1 MRYGNLF
8 EPFSGKENVGDD
20 DKKQFLISVAYR
32 NMIRKMVIG
41 LTGNHKLTVGI
52 LPESSP
58 DLAFTDGRRIM
69 INTLHKLFS
78 CEPID
83 DITKYCLALAVHES
97 LHPIYSCFQCIEDAA
112 RKRVNETDTVVM
124 VRRNVFNIL
133 EDARIERIG
142 RFKFPGVSYAIED
155 LNEYLYT
162 HTPEHE
168 NANEIDVLM
177 QMLLDFVS
185 VDKIKRA
192 LTGDLADVWDKIVPL
207 ALKAKYSDTCSDCYR
222 YTKKIMSLLKRFI
235 PENEDVE
242 SPSQKPDN
250 IVGSLQDINAGT
262 GEIPGTNSGIKV
274 LIVSEQQSG
283 QNAGSAAGTGT
294 GAGAGEDNGS
304 GENSTDARGKPV
316 EETNS
321 LQKEDNG
328 LLAMLIQALNISFG
342 EHIQDQGDD
351 AFDQKVAAD
360 IQEMAANDYHIDT
373 MYGDYDCLEAY
384 VAIKADVAPV
394 TQSLKKGL
402 KNILNYN
409 TDEMSRYLHSGR
421 IDSKSLGR
429 IPTGA
434 ICAKRVEKSDETDLN
449 ITVLTDLSGS
459 MNGIR
464 LESAK
469 KACIV
474 LQEVCRS
481 IKIPISILGFKE
493 SSRRRAKILH
503 FGDPRLRGKFAYTG
517 IVRMTASG
525 GTPLGESLMY
535 LPRFLK
541 KQQEEDK
548 LVIVIT
554 DGEPNGGPGLSKA
567 AVTEVSKTAK
577 VYGLAIGEGRANLAA
592 IFGARYIAIDSL
604 DKLPRELCKI
614 IEKNLFR
621 R

>member
-20 DKKQFLISVAYR
+20 EKKKFLISVAYR
-32 NMIRKMVIG
+32 NMIRKMVVG

-52 LPESSP
+52 LPESSL

-69 INTLHKLFS
+69 INTLHKLFA

-97 LHPIYSCFQCIEDAA
+97 LHPIYSCFQCIEDAV
-112 RKRVNETDTVVM
+112 RKRANETDTVVM
-124 VRRNVFNIL
+124 VRKNVFNIL

-168 NANEIDVLM
+168 NAKEIDVLM
-177 QMLLDFVS
+177 QMLLYFVS
-185 VDKIKRA
+185 VDKIKKA
-192 LTGDLADVWDKIVPL
+192 LTGDLANVWDKIVPL

-222 YTKKIMSLLKRFI
+222 YTKKIMNLLKRFI
-235 PENEDVE
+235 PENENVE
-242 SPSQKPDN
+242 SPSQKPNN
-250 IVGSLQDINAGT
+250 IVGSLLDINAGT
-262 GEIPGTNSGIKV
+262 GESPGPNSGIKV
-274 LIVSEQQSG
+274 LMVSDQQRG
-283 QNAGSAAGTGT
+283 QNASPAAGAGS
-294 GAGAGEDNGS
+294 GVGAGEDNGG
-304 GENSTDARGKPV
+304 GENNAAAGGKSA

-321 LQKEDNG
+321 SPKEDNG
-328 LLAMLIQALNISFG
+328 LLAMLIRALNISFG
-342 EHIQDQGDD
+342 EHIQAQGDD

-360 IQEMAANDYHIDT
+360 IQEMAATDYQVET

-384 VAIKADVAPV
+384 ADIKADVAPII
-394 TQSLKKGL
+394 QNLKKGL

-409 TDEMSRYLHSGR
+409 TDEISRYLHSGR

-429 IPTGA
+429 VPTGA

-459 MNGIR
+459 MNGNR
-464 LESAK
+464 LESSK

-474 LQEVCRS
+474 LQEVCR
-481 IKIPISILGFKE
+481 ILKIPISILGFKD
-493 SSRRRAKILH
+493 SGKRSAKILH

-517 IVRMTASG
+517 TVRMTAGG

-567 AVTEVSKTAK
+567 AVTVVSRIAK

-592 IFGARYIAIDSL
+592 IFGTRYIEIDSL
-604 DKLPRELCKI
+604 DQLPRELCKI